1 MVRRRPGTRRDR
13 TEQIACVSQETQG
26 FKSLPRRINTFS
38 FLQKENLTGAKRKK
52 KGERLVSK

>member
-13 TEQIACVSQETQG
+13 IEQIACVSQETQG
-26 FKSLPRRINTFS
+26 FKSLPRRTNTFS
-38 FLQKENLTGAKRKK
+38 FLGKKKKCAKRKK